1 MPGKIYLNKKEK
13 LLKMLSAD
21 ELQMIQKDY
30 PFKHQRNEKIRELLQ
45 KGVNGYIL
53 AELTGLGKSSIYRKK
68 ILKQRRS

>member
-1 MPGKIYLNKKEK
+1 MPGKKYSIEKEK
-13 LLKMLSAD
+13 LVEMLSAD
-21 ELQMIQKDY
+21 ELKMIQKDY

-68 ILKQRRS
+68 Y